1 MSDTPQ
7 LRYAFASDNT
17 SGVCPEAW
25 QAWEA
30 ANHGTVPSYG
40 DDPWT
45 EQVSDSI
52 RELFETD
59 CEVFFVFNGTA
70 ANSLALATACQ
81 PYHSVVAHRHSHIE
95 TDECNG
101 PAFFSGGVKLLLV
114 DGREGKVTPE
124 AIEHTACRRGDIHYP
139 KPKAVSVTQ
148 TTELGGVYAIDELR
162 QIGEV
167 KERLGLK
174 LHMDGARF
182 ANAVAALDVKP
193 SDVTWKAGVDVL
205 SLGGTK
211 NGLAVG
217 DCVVF
222 FDRRL
227 AADFAYRCKQAGQLA
242 SKMRYLSAPWLG
254 LLQNDVWLRNAR
266 HANRAAR
273 RLADRLTA
281 MQGVELVN
289 QVEANAVFASFSP
302 GVADRLRHRGWV
314 FYDFIGGGGS
324 RLMCSWN
331 TTEEVI
337 DEFCEDLERCLQAQ
351 A

>member
-1 MSDTPQ
+1 MTDCQP
-7 LRYAFASDNT
+7 RYELASDNT

-25 QAWEA
+25 DAWEA
-30 ANHGTVPSYG
+30 ANPGVVPSYG

-45 EQVSDSI
+45 GQVSDRI

-81 PYHSVVAHRHSHIE
+81 PYHSVVTHRHAHIE

-114 DGREGKVTPE
+114 DGPDAKVTPE
-124 AIEHTACRRGDIHYP
+124 AIEHTARRRSDIHYP

-148 TTELGGVYAIDELR
+148 TTELGGVYSLDELR
-162 QIGEV
+162 QIGET
-167 KERLGLK
+167 KARLGLK

-182 ANAVAALDVKP
+182 ANAVAALDVRP
-193 SDVTWKAGVDVL
+193 SDMTWKAGVDVL
-205 SLGGTK
+205 CFGGTK

-227 AADFAYRCKQAGQLA
+227 ANDFAYRCKQAGQLA

-254 LLQNDVWLRNAR
+254 LLQNDVWLKNAR
-266 HANRAAR
+266 HANRTAR
-273 RLADRLTA
+273 QLAERLTA
-281 MQGVELVN
+281 MPGVSLVN
-289 QVEANAVFASFSP
+289 EVQANTIFVSFPP
-302 GVADRLRHRGWV
+302 GAADQLRQRGWV
-314 FYDFIGGGGS
+314 FYDFIGAGGS

-331 TTEEVI
+331 TSEEVI
-337 DEFCEDLERCLQAQ
+337 DDFCHDVEHCLPLR
-351 A
+351 